1 MKKIILFLIIAG
13 LAQSCNTNDDEGSA
27 ISEASILGKW
37 FIKGGTSN
45 GGEFQ
50 NYNHDC
56 ETSRDF
62 QEFFENA
69 ELTFNG
75 YNAACELSDTE
86 TSIWELN
93 GNILTVSSP
102 PFDPMIYEYTY
113 FVESLTNEELKL
125 KQTVNTPEGTVVYVS
140 TFTRN

>member
-1 MKKIILFLIIAG
+1 MKKIILILIFAG
-13 LAQSCNTNDDEGSA
+13 LTQSCNTSDDEGSA

-37 FIKGGTSN
+37 YIKGGTSN

-75 YNAACELSDTE
+75 HNSACELSDTE
-86 TSIWELN
+86 TSIWDLN
-93 GNILTVSSP
+93 GNVLTVSSP

-125 KQTVNTPEGTVVYVS
+125 KQTVNTPEGTVVYIS